1 MQNLR
6 PSKSY
11 IWKVFTTDSG
21 YECNDWHSKGFPAVS
36 EWAKGALGGMA
47 KGAPFSLSVTK
58 HHYAAVAHAAK
69 SPATDLAEVHKLHPF
84 WFKYFQV

>member
-1 MQNLR
+1 M
-6 PSKSY
+6 
-11 IWKVFTTDSG
+11 
-21 YECNDWHSKGFPAVS
+21 S
-36 EWAKGALGGMA
+36 EWAKGALAGLA

-58 HHYAAVAHAAK
+58 HHYAAVAHASK